1 MLDLKGIDLWRL
13 CEVLS
18 VQNAALLIAGVDPGT
33 TSEFVEE
40 WEQHNR
46 PAGYEAAKAAICAG
60 LQSHAIEG
68 KIVPH
73 YTQVSPA
80 GHPLDAWEDAAVP
93 DSVNIFQST
102 VKVESLRT
110 WLRSRGLN
118 GGFFFPPGADEPDFL
133 NKDHRC
139 YAPKLAAAVKA
150 WRAVV
155 DEGLFEDQGTPKQ
168 HLDKWLREHAA
179 EFGLTRPDGKQNET
193 AIGEISKIANWK
205 PEGGAAK
212 TPAAKNPTIPLA
224 NEKSKGKA

>member
-1 MLDLKGIDLWRL
+1 MKGIDLWRL

-18 VQNAALLIAGVDPGT
+18 VQNAALLIAGEDPGAI
-33 TSEFVEE
+33 SELVEE
-40 WEQHNR
+40 WEQHKR
-46 PAGYEAAKAAICAG
+46 PDGYEPAKTAICGG
-60 LQSHAIEG
+60 LLSGAIKG

-80 GHPLDAWEDAAVP
+80 GHPIDAWEDAAIP

-102 VKVESLRT
+102 VEVESLRA
-110 WLRSRGLN
+110 WLRVRGLN
-118 GGFFFPPGADEPDFL
+118 SGFFFPLGADVPGFL
-133 NKDHRC
+133 NEDHQC

-150 WRAVV
+150 WQAVV
-155 DEGLFEDQGTPKQ
+155 DEGLFDSQGTPKQ

-179 EFGLTRPDGKQNET
+179 EFGLTRPDGKHNES

-212 TPAAKNPTIPLA
+212 TPAAKNPTIPPVIR
-224 NEKSKGKA
+224 KTKGQA